1 MSSNRRSRSKGSS
14 TAVRYAFYSVTVFIA
29 IAGWFILGGMYEKGL
44 ITLNAFNALSSIELS
59 LFFPFVVVSYLL
71 SKKNRLKKIS
81 KDLGLLKKG
90 INFRNL
96 LFGALLF
103 GLILLAEIAVG
114 FLSEATG
121 VQLPTNV
128 DKVMF
133 GMPLYFLVFSFLIA
147 PIDEE
152 ILFRGFLVPRL
163 GIVPSALLFALAHVT
178 YLSWYEFF
186 AAFAFGLLA
195 GYFFKR
201 YKSLYITIFAHA
213 LVNFLTIAS
222 LGLL

>member
-1 MSSNRRSRSKGSS
+1 M
-14 TAVRYAFYSVTVFIA
+14 
-29 IAGWFILGGMYEKGL
+29 
-44 ITLNAFNALSSIELS
+44 
-59 LFFPFVVVSYLL
+59 
-71 SKKNRLKKIS
+71 
-81 KDLGLLKKG
+81 LKKG

-178 YLSWYEFF
+178 YLSWSRILRGVRIRP
-186 AAFAFGLLA
+186 ACGLLLQEVQVA
-195 GYFFKR
+195 LHQR
-201 YKSLYITIFAHA
+201 YSPTCWS
-213 LVNFLTIAS
+213 TS
-222 LGLL
+222 